1 MPFYHYDQNNSGGV
15 FKEPALNVFIEAS
28 SHEEADAVAEA
39 NGLYFDG
46 VDEGRDC
53 PCCGDRW
60 SRSFRKPLE
69 NLDVVDTLLKKNHNW
84 DIVWAKQ
91 NSVPISI
98 IIRKELGASSK

>member
-28 SHEEADAVAEA
+28 SHEEADAIAEV

-46 VDEGRDC
+46 VDKNRDC

-60 SRSFRKPLE
+60 SRSFCKPLEDQDAVDAVIEKNRKWDEGWSKQDHVPVSRIIRKPL
-69 NLDVVDTLLKKNHNW
+69 
-84 DIVWAKQ
+84 
-91 NSVPISI
+91 S
-98 IIRKELGASSK
+98 